1 MAVEA
6 DATIKASKT
15 DEAKAMTDVAANKV
29 HEADKADAAKVDEAD
44 DADAAKV
51 DEADLADEAADTV
64 EAAGAGA
71 ADGTNLTS
79 GCCKIARRMSQ

>member
-1 MAVEA
+1 
-6 DATIKASKT
+6 
-15 DEAKAMTDVAANKV
+15 MTDVAANKA

-51 DEADLADEAADTV
+51 NKADLADEAADTV

-71 ADGTNLTS
+71 ANGTDLTS
-79 GCCKIARRMSQ
+79 GCCKITTPMSQ

>member
-1 MAVEA
+1 
-6 DATIKASKT
+6 
-15 DEAKAMTDVAANKV
+15 MTDVATNKA
-29 HEADKADAAKVDEAD
+29 HEADEADAAKVDEAD

-51 DEADLADEAADTV
+51 NEADLADEAADAV

-79 GCCKIARRMSQ
+79 GCCKNREAHEPIRLLRLTRQ